1 MRRYT
6 AAEDQAIRIWW
17 GLRTPAGIGAELGRT
32 AEAIQS
38 RAYRLHL
45 GPQLGASM
53 SINGTARHLGWSH
66 PVVRRAIAGLGLALP
81 RVGMAHAVSPAQ
93 VEAIGAWITA
103 HCRMPA
109 GFGVGCRHLRCV
121 VCGRD
126 DEEHG
131 GRGMCVRCYAAERRS
146 RAGDGPAWGVRE
158 CRGCGAEFAPVK
170 RNGRPPAYC
179 PACQEVRR

>member
-6 AAEDQAIRIWW
+6 AADDQAIRIWW
-17 GLRTPAGIGAELGRT
+17 GLRTPAGIGAQLGRT

-93 VEAIGAWITA
+93 VDAIDAWVTA

-109 GFGVGCRHLRCV
+109 GFGVGCRHDCCSRC
-121 VCGRD
+121 GTAER
-126 DEEHG
+126 EHG
-131 GRGMCVRCYAAERRS
+131 GGGACARSAMLRRGGRGRGMVRH
-146 RAGDGPAWGVRE
+146 GG
-158 CRGCGAEFAPVK
+158 
-170 RNGRPPAYC
+170 
-179 PACQEVRR
+179 